1 MKRMASVAV
10 LALALGIMSPG
21 CSVFQKAKESL
32 TKAAEAGRPG
42 RLNLSQQRSSK
53 TVIKQLPNGLTVV
66 SQESFSAP
74 VVAVQLWVKVGS
86 ADETDK
92 EAGISHVIEHMM
104 FKGTRNRGMGQT
116 AKDVE
121 SLGGDLNAFTSDD
134 HTVYHITIASRY
146 FGQALDIL
154 SDLVTNPVFDEAEFN
169 KEKEVIL
176 EELRR
181 GNDNPRSRIY
191 KYLFAKAYTEH
202 PYRRPVIG
210 FDQTVRGLTR
220 QDIVDYYKKWYVPGR
235 MTLVVS
241 GSVDSGDVL
250 KAAKTYLG
258 QVPAAAGPSDE
269 DSPRAVFEPPQKSA
283 RVDVHRED
291 VAESYMYLCFHV
303 PPFAAEDM
311 AALDVLS
318 VILGGGETSRL
329 AYRVRTERRLVNK
342 IWAYSFT
349 PRDPGLF
356 LVGFDLSENKTQ
368 DALGMVLKEIYL
380 LKHEP
385 VEQWEVEK
393 AKQTILTSEIY
404 SRETVDGQAREI
416 GYNYTLTGSPDY
428 TPIYLQKVQ
437 ALNPEEIKR
446 VARKYLVSR
455 NLTAV
460 GIFPEKS
467 SVKGKQKPVDDS
479 TIYWVIKD
487 AEGWDLDYKPGS
499 LAEAEPITPP
509 EVPAPQ
515 PPPSRAPN
523 APVASDP
530 VKYDLANG
538 IRLIIRESHTVPLV
552 ALRAAF
558 EGGVRR
564 ETSDDN
570 GINNFI
576 AQTMTEG
583 TARFSSSQIHSMIE
597 ARGASIEGFAGR
609 SSIGITLESPSAYFT
624 SCLPV
629 LNEVLRYPT
638 FPDDDV
644 ERVRGIILSNIRSQL
659 DQPRSLAFRL
669 FQSELFQDHPYGL
682 DPLGTEKS
690 VPALTRDDL
699 MDYYQGFAV
708 PGNLVIAVVGD
719 VNAADLKRRM
729 EDLFSDWVAEPYSPE
744 PVPLEPP
751 PPTVRESVECKDVN
765 QANIVIGFQGTRVT
779 SPDRYSLE
787 VLSSVLSGM
796 SGRLFTTLRG
806 EQSLAYS
813 VYAFSQPG
821 VDPGTFG
828 VYIGTAPDKET
839 ASKDGI
845 MVQLGK
851 VRDEPISKDELDR
864 ARRVLIGD
872 YEIRLQHYATQAG
885 HYALDELQGIGYQAS
900 QEYASKIEAV
910 TADDVR
916 AAADKYIKPSA
927 YVMAVIKPCGAQA
940 AAGGQTPGTAVP
952 AAGLDN

>member
-10 LALALGIMSPG
+10 LGLALAVMAPG
-21 CSVFQKAKESL
+21 CSVLQKAKDALE
-32 TKAAEAGRPG
+32 KAAQQGRPPANP
-42 RLNLSQQRSSK
+42 LQQRSSK

-66 SQESFSAP
+66 SEESFSAP
-74 VVAVQLWVKVGS
+74 VVAVQIWVKVGS
-86 ADETDK
+86 ADESDK
-92 EAGISHVIEHMM
+92 EAGIAHMIEHMM
-104 FKGTRNRGMGQT
+104 FKGTKNRGVGET

-121 SLGGDLNAFTSDD
+121 SLGGDLNAFTGDD

-146 FGQALDIL
+146 FEQALDIL
-154 SDLVTNPVFDEAEFN
+154 SDLVTNPVFDETEFN
-169 KEKEVIL
+169 KEREVVL

-191 KYLFAKAYTEH
+191 KYLFAQAYTEH

-210 FDQTVRGLTR
+210 YEETVRGLSR
-220 QDIVDYYKKWYVPGR
+220 QEIVDFYHKWYVPGR

-241 GSVDSGDVL
+241 GAVDANNVL
-250 KAAKTYLG
+250 KAARTDLG
-258 QVPAAAGPSDE
+258 GVPAAAGPLDE

-283 RVDVHRED
+283 RVEVRRED
-291 VAESYMYLCFHV
+291 VAESYMYLGFHV

-311 AALDVLS
+311 PALDVLS

-356 LVGFDLSENKTQ
+356 LVGFNLSEDKTR
-368 DALGMVLKEIYL
+368 DALDTVLKEMYL

-385 VEQWEVEK
+385 VEDWEVEK

-428 TPIYLQKVQ
+428 TRLYLEKVR
-437 ALNPEEIKR
+437 ALNADDIMK
-446 VARKYLVSR
+446 VASKYLVGR

-460 GIFPEKS
+460 GIFPEKRAAKS
-467 SVKGKQKPVDDS
+467 KSKPVDDS
-479 TIYWVIKD
+479 AIYWVIKD
-487 AEGWDLDYKPGS
+487 ADGWDQDYKPGS

-509 EVPAPQ
+509 EVPVPDT
-515 PPPSRAPN
+515 PLTLAPN
-523 APVASDP
+523 ASVASDP

-538 IRLIIRESHTVPLV
+538 IRLIIREDHTVPLV

-564 ETSDDN
+564 ESIKNN

-576 AQTMTEG
+576 AETMTEG
-583 TARFSSSQIHSMIE
+583 TARFSSSQLHSMIE
-597 ARGASIEGFAGR
+597 ARGGSIEGFAGR
-609 SSIGITLESPSAYFT
+609 SSVGITLESPSAYFR

-659 DQPRSLAFRL
+659 DQPRTLAFRL

-690 VPALTRDDL
+690 VQSITRDAL

-719 VNAADLKRRM
+719 VNTADLKKQM
-729 EDLFSDWVAEPYSPE
+729 EDLFSDWVAEPYSSE

-751 PPTVRESVECKDVN
+751 PTAVRESSECKDAN
-765 QANIVIGFQGTRVT
+765 QANIIIGFQGTRVT

-806 EQSLAYS
+806 QQSLAYS

-821 VDPGTFG
+821 VDPGAFA

-845 MVQLGK
+845 LSELNTIRSQ
-851 VRDEPISKDELDR
+851 PIASEELSR
-864 ARRVLIGD
+864 AQRVLIGD
-872 YEIRLQHYATQAG
+872 YEIQLQHYATQAG
-885 HYALDELQGIGYQAS
+885 NLALDELQGVGYQAF
-900 QEYASKIEAV
+900 QTYASKIQAV
-910 TADDVR
+910 TVDDVQ
-916 AAADKYIKPSA
+916 AAASRYLRPDA

-940 AAGGQTPGTAVP
+940 GDIPPGPAG
-952 AAGLDN
+952 AGIDQ